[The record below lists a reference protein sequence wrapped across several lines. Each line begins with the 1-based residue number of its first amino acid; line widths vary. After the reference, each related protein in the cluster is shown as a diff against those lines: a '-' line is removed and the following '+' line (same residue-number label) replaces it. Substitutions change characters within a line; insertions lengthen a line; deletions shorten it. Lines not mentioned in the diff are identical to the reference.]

1 MFTKLWYNDVRKAV
15 KQTKYKKERGQS
27 RKLKALTENTHLF
40 VPFEDTDIR
49 YEHFHVPS
57 GPFISSPKTSGKVK
71 TAFCKVWLQK
81 AEEII
86 KQKPSD
92 LPFCKVVAII
102 DESDLW
108 ESQIVIFYDEKYY
121 GAFWTRNTPEQTWAI
136 IEDPTK
142 SFIKERNIKTQ
153 LNEMGYLET
162 ISGIDFNKKSVL
174 WLYGEI

>member
-153 LNEMGYLET
+153 LNEIGYLET

>member
-1 MFTKLWYNDVRKAV
+1 M
-15 KQTKYKKERGQS
+15 KYKKERGQS

-153 LNEMGYLET
+153 LNEIGYLET
-162 ISGIDFNKKSVL
+162 ISGIDFNKESVL

>member
-1 MFTKLWYNDVRKAV
+1 MFTKLWYNDFRKAV
-15 KQTKYKKERGQS
+15 KQMKYKKERGQS

-153 LNEMGYLET
+153 LNEIGYLET
-162 ISGIDFNKKSVL
+162 ISEIDLNKKSAL
-174 WLYGEI
+174 WFYGEI

>member
-15 KQTKYKKERGQS
+15 KQMKCKKERGQS
-27 RKLKALTENTHLF
+27 RKLKALTENMHLF

-121 GAFWTRNTPEQTWAI
+121 GAFWTRNTPEQTWAL

-153 LNEMGYLET
+153 LNEIGYLET